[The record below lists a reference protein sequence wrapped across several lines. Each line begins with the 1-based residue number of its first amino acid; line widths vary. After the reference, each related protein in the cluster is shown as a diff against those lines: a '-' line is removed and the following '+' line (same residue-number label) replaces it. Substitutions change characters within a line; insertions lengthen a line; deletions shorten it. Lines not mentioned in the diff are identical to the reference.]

1 VRSRTRISPTA
12 VIVAL
17 SAAALS
23 AQVPTDSVPHQ
34 FRLDGRS
41 LRAGQLVYQTSVERD
56 SITPVIG
63 WRTIT
68 LAETNYGGSATWLL
82 LETRVAVGPTLT
94 DSLIL
99 ARADLRPIHWSS
111 LLGDARIG
119 LEFSGDSLF
128 GAVSAPQG
136 KRSVVSPTPPG
147 LIVNQSMLE
156 LALRVLP
163 LKVGWVDSTLSL
175 SVTMGGTA
183 AVPTNLS
190 VSGEEQIR
198 VPAGTF
204 DSWVVVA
211 SAGQARA
218 TYWVPKQERL
228 VVQSVQTLSTADN
241 ARVVGQLIRLS
252 P

>member
-1 VRSRTRISPTA
+1 M
-12 VIVAL
+12 L
-17 SAAALS
+17 AAALTTGVLA

-34 FRLDGRS
+34 FRLDGS
-41 LRAGQLVYQTSVERD
+41 TIRAGQVVYQTSVERD
-56 SITPVIG
+56 SIAPVVG
-63 WRTIT
+63 WRTLT
-68 LAETNYGGSATWLL
+68 LSETSYGGTAAWLL
-82 LETRVAVGPTLT
+82 LETRVALGPTLT

-99 ARADLRPIHWSS
+99 VRSDLHPVHWSS

-128 GAVSAPQG
+128 GAVTAPQG
-136 KRSVVSPTPPG
+136 KRSVAVGSPAG
-147 LIVNQSMLE
+147 LLVNQAMLE

-163 LKVGWVDSTLSL
+163 LRLEWVDSTLSL
-175 SVTMGGTA
+175 SVTLGGA
-183 AVPTNLS
+183 QAVPTNLS
-190 VSGEEQIR
+190 VTGEAQVK

-204 DSWVVVA
+204 DCWVVVA
-211 SAGQARA
+211 TAGQARA
-218 TYWVPKQERL
+218 TYWVAKQDRL